1 MRMPGF
7 TAESSIYRTTARY
20 AMAPRSRS
28 AGTSIVP
35 AEALCGDCTCDTCCV
50 EVAHGSGS
58 FYCRCCDPPAHPDP
72 VWPRHHYLSR

>member
-35 AEALCGDCTCDTCCV
+35 AEVLCGDCTCHGCCV
-50 EVAHGSGS
+50 EFEHAGGY
-58 FYCRCCDPPAHPDP
+58 YCKCCDPPAHQDP
-72 VWPRHHYLSR
+72 LWPRHHYLSR